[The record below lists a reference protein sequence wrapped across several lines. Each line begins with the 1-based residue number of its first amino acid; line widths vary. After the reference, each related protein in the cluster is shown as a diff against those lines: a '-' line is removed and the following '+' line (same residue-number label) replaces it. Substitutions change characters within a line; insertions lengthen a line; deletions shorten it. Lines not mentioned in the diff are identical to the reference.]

1 MFPTLGVLLNPAEE
15 LKPFYVYNKCEATR
29 GHVRYSRWQTT
40 ESKYLA
46 FAFIRE
52 TNMMLN
58 ISYSRRVT
66 KIMNIIILLLFLQ
79 QKGSLYTQSSV
90 IQVIMIIKSQEGIA
104 G

>member
-58 ISYSRRVT
+58 MMSNEDHEYH
-66 KIMNIIILLLFLQ
+66 LLLFLQ

-90 IQVIMIIKSQEGIA
+90 IQVLMIIKSQEGIA